1 LSKASRRAARDPGGP
16 AAPASGQGGAP
27 ATSRVTST
35 RAGRRE
41 RARTGYGRK
50 SFFERYRSPIVGLA
64 AVAAVGLVFAF
75 LVLGATAK
83 TYSCGR
89 IWVPDPTPEPAPGQ
103 SPRLGYVQRDMGIG
117 HNPGN
122 PARYALCPPA
132 SGPHLS
138 LSGQGP
144 IQSRLYGPDDFA
156 PPQGWVHNLE
166 HGAIVVLYRGGDG
179 SEAATDD
186 GQDALRELYRNF
198 PDSPYCKYA
207 PGGETPVIARFDDMA
222 WPYAAI
228 VWDRVLPLETLDADL
243 IYEFWRTEGELNNPE
258 GGANTASPR
267 CPVPTPT
274 PAPSESVAPSG
285 SVAPSASP
293 APSPAAS

>member
-1 LSKASRRAARDPGGP
+1 M
-16 AAPASGQGGAP
+16 GA
-27 ATSRVTST
+27 
-35 RAGRRE
+35 
-41 RARTGYGRK
+41 
-50 SFFERYRSPIVGLA
+50 
-64 AVAAVGLVFAF
+64 
-75 LVLGATAK
+75 
-83 TYSCGR
+83 
-89 IWVPDPTPEPAPGQ
+89 
-103 SPRLGYVQRDMGIG
+103 G

-122 PARYALCPPA
+122 PARYTLCPPA

-138 LSGQGP
+138 GSGIGP
-144 IQSRLYGPDDFA
+144 IASRVYGPDDYA
-156 PPQGWVHNLE
+156 PPQGWIHNLE
-166 HGAIVVLYRGGDG
+166 HGAIVVLYRGGEG
-179 SEAATDD
+179 SEAITDD

-198 PDSPYCKYA
+198 PPSPYCKFP

-274 PAPSESVAPSG
+274 PGPSG
-285 SVAPSASP
+285 SAAPGGSP

>member
-1 LSKASRRAARDPGGP
+1 MSKPSRRAARAAGGP
-16 AAPASGQGGAP
+16 AVPAGGQSG
-27 ATSRVTST
+27 TSVTGRTPST

-41 RARTGYGRK
+41 RARTGYGRR
-50 SFFERYRSPIVGLA
+50 SFFERHRGPIVGLA

-89 IWVPDPTPEPAPGQ
+89 IWVPEPTPEPAPGQ

-117 HNPGN
+117 HDPGN
-122 PARYALCPPA
+122 PARYTLCPPA
-132 SGPHLS
+132 SGAHLQAP
-138 LSGQGP
+138 GGP
-144 IQSRLYGPDDFA
+144 IPSRVYGPDDYA

-179 SEAATDD
+179 SEAVTDA

-198 PDSPYCKYA
+198 PDSPICNIP
-207 PGGETPVIARFDDMA
+207 PGGQTPVIARFDDMA

-228 VWDRVLPLETLDADL
+228 VWDRVLPLQTLDADL
-243 IYEFWRTEGELNNPE
+243 IYEFWRTEGERTNGEPQC
-258 GGANTASPR
+258 AA
-267 CPVPTPT
+267 PTPT
-274 PAPSESVAPSG
+274 PGPSG
-285 SVAPSASP
+285 SATPSGSAAPSTSAAPSPSAS
-293 APSPAAS
+293 

>member
-1 LSKASRRAARDPGGP
+1 LSKASRRAGRAAAGP
-16 AAPASGQGGAP
+16 AVPAGGQGGTP
-27 ATSRVTST
+27 LPGRTPPS

-41 RARTGYGRK
+41 RARTGYARK
-50 SFFERYRSPIVGLA
+50 SFFERYRGAIITVAILAIIGLIG
-64 AVAAVGLVFAF
+64 AVLVST
-75 LVLGATAK
+75 ATAK
-83 TYSCGR
+83 SYECGR
-89 IWVPDPTPEPAPGQ
+89 EWVPDPTPVPSPGQ
-103 SPRLGYVQRDMGIG
+103 SPRLGYVQRDMGAG

-122 PARYALCPPA
+122 PARYPLCPPA

-138 LSGQGP
+138 ISGQGP
-144 IQSRLYGPDDFA
+144 IRSQVYGPDDQA

-166 HGAIVVLYRGGDG
+166 HGAIVVLYRGGEA
-179 SEAATDD
+179 SEAVTEQ
-186 GQDALRELYRNF
+186 GQAKLRELYRNF
-198 PDSPYCKYA
+198 PNSPFCNFP

-228 VWDRVLPLETLDADL
+228 VWDRVLPLETLDANL
-243 IYEFWRTEGELNNPE
+243 IYEFWKTEGERNNPE

-274 PAPSESVAPSG
+274 PGPSESGAPSG
-285 SVAPSASP
+285 SVAPSGTA